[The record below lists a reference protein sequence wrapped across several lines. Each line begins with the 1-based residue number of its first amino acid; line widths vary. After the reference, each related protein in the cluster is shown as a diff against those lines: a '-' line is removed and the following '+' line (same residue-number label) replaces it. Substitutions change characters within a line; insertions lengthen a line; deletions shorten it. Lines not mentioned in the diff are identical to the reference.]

1 MAAQSVFAEA
11 EPETRFSWASKTESK
26 PSQDRRSMSPSG
38 WLEAYNSKLSGPF
51 EDFKDV
57 LVILGIALLVV
68 HCHICSL
75 YIFSRCPS
83 AVRITSGLPPSSSSA
98 GPHNCL
104 GYQTKRPWWA
114 FSSILFLKL
123 DEKALIYEEPT
134 RKSSKGVGII
144 II

>member
-26 PSQDRRSMSPSG
+26 PSQGRRIRSMSPSG

-68 HCHICSL
+68 HCHIYVL
-75 YIFSRCPS
+75 FIFSPD
-83 AVRITSGLPPSSSSA
+83 AQVL
-98 GPHNCL
+98 
-104 GYQTKRPWWA
+104 
-114 FSSILFLKL
+114 
-123 DEKALIYEEPT
+123 
-134 RKSSKGVGII
+134 
-144 II
+144 